1 MAFSIRRID
10 YFRTTISDD
19 PGEGFAVLST
29 LASQGI
35 NLLAFT
41 GVPLGD
47 QRIEFTLYP
56 ESASA
61 FARTAAAAGM
71 QIDGPLPALLVQGDD
86 ELGALAGIHR
96 VLARA
101 QLNVIAAT
109 GVADGRGSFGYVIHM
124 RAADVDRAADV
135 LGAFSA
141 GG

>member
-19 PGEGFAVLST
+19 PGEGFTVLST
-29 LASQGI
+29 LESQGI

-41 GVPLGD
+41 GIPLD
-47 QRIEFTLYP
+47 DRRIELTLYP

-61 FARTAAAAGM
+61 FERTAGAAGM
-71 QIDGPLPALLVQGDD
+71 QVDGPLPALLVQGDD

-96 VLARA
+96 VLAGA

-124 RAADVDRAADV
+124 RAADVDRAAEV
-135 LGAFSA
+135 LGALSA
-141 GG
+141 EG

>member
-19 PGEGFAVLST
+19 SGEGFTVLST
-29 LASQGI
+29 LESQGI

-41 GVPLGD
+41 GIPLGD
-47 QRIEFTLYP
+47 RRIELTLYP
-56 ESASA
+56 ESGSA

-71 QIDGPLPALLVQGDD
+71 QVDGPLPALLVQGDD

-96 VLARA
+96 MLAGA

-124 RAADVDRAADV
+124 RAADVDRAAEV
-135 LGAFSA
+135 LGARSA
-141 GG
+141 EG